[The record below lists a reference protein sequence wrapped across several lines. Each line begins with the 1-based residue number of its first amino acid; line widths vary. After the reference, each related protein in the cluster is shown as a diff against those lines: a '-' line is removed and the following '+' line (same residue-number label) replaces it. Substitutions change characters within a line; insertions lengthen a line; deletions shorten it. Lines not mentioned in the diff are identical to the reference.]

1 MKKILQS
8 VFIMVTVLMI
18 LTPAFTMNVR
28 KNQVSSMDNRQLN
41 EFPEFAAGG
50 GVPGFYGK
58 LSVRPDWI
66 SGIHDYL
73 VSDIL

>member
-50 GVPGFYGK
+50 G
-58 LSVRPDWI
+58 
-66 SGIHDYL
+66 SGLLWKIICQTGLDFGNT
-73 VSDIL
+73 